1 MCIFILALIG
11 ILAFYLAGQIQNI
24 YLIEKTDGVTFDLA
38 NSWQV
43 FIELW
48 PAMGIMF
55 LSGILFVLLIMK
67 LIPAK
72 KKSK

>member
-11 ILAFYLAGQIQNI
+11 ILTFYLAGQIHNI
-24 YLIEKTDGVTFDLA
+24 YLVEKTDGITFNLA

-55 LSGILFVLLIMK
+55 LLGVLFVLLVLK
-67 LIPAK
+67 LIPARK
-72 KKSK
+72 

>member
-11 ILAFYLAGQIQNI
+11 ILVFYLAGQIQNI

-38 NSWQV
+38 SSWQV

-55 LSGILFVLLIMK
+55 LSGILFVLLVMK
-67 LIPAK
+67 LIPGQSSTK
-72 KKSK
+72 